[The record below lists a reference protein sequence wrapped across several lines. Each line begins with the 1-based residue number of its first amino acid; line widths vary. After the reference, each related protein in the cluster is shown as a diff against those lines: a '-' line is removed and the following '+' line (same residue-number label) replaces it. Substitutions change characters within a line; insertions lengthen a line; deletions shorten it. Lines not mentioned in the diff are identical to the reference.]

1 MVQRRLWRILVPVLL
16 CGVISQRAHGQSGA
30 ASVRL
35 QVGGDACPGAAVLR
49 QKLQPLLG
57 DGAELTVEPDS
68 IVAAPGPGH
77 AVVVD
82 LGDRYAIEVGGLRRE
97 LPDPAR
103 DCIERARVAA
113 VFIALNVKA
122 QPVAERPPPEPEPR
136 EPETPEA
143 EPSLE
148 ERGMRW
154 GVRLSGEAS
163 YALAI
168 DRSALGAGAGVW
180 LGAGAFHF
188 DAGAGALSPAEV
200 ELEARDGA
208 SGSVALMRIPL
219 TFSASYLL
227 RVGAVAFGPV
237 LGLGVDLLR
246 LRGQDVTR
254 PQTELR
260 INPGALAAVDAH
272 LRFTPELSV
281 LLRVGVSAFP
291 RAYDLSVDP
300 QGRLGSTPRAWLSGS
315 LGVQWQ
321 VR

>member
-1 MVQRRLWRILVPVLL
+1 M
-16 CGVISQRAHGQSGA
+16 
-30 ASVRL
+30 
-35 QVGGDACPGAAVLR
+35 LR

-57 DGAELTVEPDS
+57 DGAELTVAPDP
-68 IVAAPGPGH
+68 IVAAAPGH

-82 LGDRYAIEVGGLRRE
+82 LGQRYAIEVGGLRRE
-97 LPDPAR
+97 LADPAR

-122 QPVAERPPPEPEPR
+122 QPAERPPPEPEPR

-180 LGAGAFHF
+180 LGAGAYQV

-281 LLRVGVSAFP
+281 LLRVGVSACP